1 MLCPLEPMNQ
11 HDDAIVA
18 FQQGRTAE
26 ALRLLEELLAEN
38 ETSVLWNDWAAV
50 QLGAGNLSRGEH
62 GFNRAIELDSRNADA
77 ITNLGLLL
85 LGRADSTRAIPLLK
99 QALPLLPIEQ
109 QKIVK
114 ALLADHP
121 DEQSSASGE
130 TPAGKYPLHVLV
142 VADSFPNP
150 VAGSHDRHLLQLLQ
164 GMRNAGDA
172 VTFMA
177 REAANR
183 KQCEPLLHQAGIRT
197 YADDVE
203 RLPCLG
209 WKGKE
214 DEAAWSF
221 AEVVSQG
228 RFNIAILIQSFSRS
242 ISVPEHYLD
251 DLRQSSPATRIAV
264 SVEELQ
270 VVPRRRSDDAPL
282 DFERAE
288 DLASRQWEIFERAD
302 VVLVASAEDAA
313 LLQASGRGLYVE
325 VAGRTQSGTEN
336 EVTGKTAGQV
346 TDQATSK
353 VTDTTASE
361 AGGEGKS
368 AGLSGMLQRI
378 FALAPG
384 TRANDTCS
392 VMQVETLFRERLAA
406 RRGEDR
412 ILGQLECYVRLA
424 ENLLVEGKPEKA
436 REQLRH
442 IFGRSPR
449 LMKVGFFSSQVL
461 IALKRC
467 YRHLGDFE
475 TAECYAAE
483 ARRRVM
489 VQAPGG
495 RPNRRSQTGGPVIS
509 VIVPTY
515 NRLPILTKC
524 LAALEA
530 QTLPAADFEVIVID
544 DGSSDATHEV
554 LRHYHSPFRFQYLR
568 QQNSGTGAAR
578 RNGVAHATGEYLL
591 LMNDDT
597 ICDPDVLSQHLGVQR
612 KFAPERWAVL
622 GNFEYPAAARQRAL
636 TRYFCVEPFM
646 FPQVSMEESCPY
658 GYSHFITCNL
668 SVRRDAVVEAGSFDP
683 TYRLSE
689 DTELGIRLFEQ
700 GYRIFYHPRAH
711 AIHDHLPY
719 PARSLIRRA
728 RVYGA
733 DYYYMFGR
741 HPRVMREWAMPV
753 KLTGLDEEN
762 AVRILGY
769 VEEQRQ
775 QVEQAVEAVE
785 RWDSVDFEPLLLEK
799 PETAAMVL
807 RLFQQAVPSIH
818 WFYLFETM
826 LHTMIRELGL
836 KHMASEL
843 PVMQAAHGAGG

>member
-1 MLCPLEPMNQ
+1 LLCPLGPMNQ
-11 HDDAIVA
+11 HDDAIAA
-18 FQQGRTAE
+18 FQQGRTVE

-38 ETSVLWNDWAAV
+38 ETSLLWNDWAAV
-50 QLGAGNLSRGEH
+50 QLGAGNLDRAER

-85 LGRADSTRAIPLLK
+85 LGRGDSARAVPLLK

-121 DEQSSASGE
+121 AEQSATSGE
-130 TPAGKYPLHVLV
+130 TTSDRRTLRVLV
-142 VADSFPNP
+142 IADSFPNS
-150 VAGSHDRHLLQLLQ
+150 VAAGHDRRLLELLL
-164 GMRNAGDA
+164 GIRTEGDA
-172 VTFMA
+172 VTFIA
-177 REAANR
+177 RAGANR
-183 KQCEPLLHQAGIRT
+183 KQCDPLVRQAGIRT
-197 YADDVE
+197 YADDLE

-209 WKGKE
+209 WKGKAE
-214 DEAAWSF
+214 EAPWSF

-228 RFNIAILIQSFSRS
+228 QFDIAILIQSFNRS
-242 ISVPEHYLD
+242 ISVPEQYLD
-251 DLRQSSPATRIAV
+251 DLRQISPAIRIAIL
-264 SVEELQ
+264 VEKLLVAPHSRLNQ
-270 VVPRRRSDDAPL
+270 APL

-288 DLASRQWEIFERAD
+288 DLANRQWEMFERAD
-302 VVLVASAEDAA
+302 AVLVTSAEDAA
-313 LLQASGRGLYVE
+313 LLQESGRGLYVE
-325 VAGRTQSGTEN
+325 VAGRAKSGTEN
-336 EVTGKTAGQV
+336 EVTGKAANQV
-346 TDQATSK
+346 TGTATSK
-353 VTDTTASE
+353 VTDNIASK
-361 AGGEGKS
+361 AAGEGKVS
-368 AGLSGMLQRI
+368 GLFSMLQRI
-378 FALAPG
+378 FALAPRV
-384 TRANDTCS
+384 RANDTCS
-392 VMQVETLFRERLAA
+392 VMQVETLFRERLST
-406 RRGEDR
+406 RSGEDR

-424 ENLLVEGKPEKA
+424 ENLLSEGKAEKA

-449 LMKVGFFSSQVL
+449 LMKVGYFSSQVL

-467 YRHLGDFE
+467 YRQLGDFD
-475 TAECYAAE
+475 TAECYASE
-483 ARRRVM
+483 ARRRVV
-489 VQAPGG
+489 VQDPASG
-495 RPNRRSQTGGPVIS
+495 RSRRSQTSGPVFS

-515 NRLPILTKC
+515 NRLPILKKC
-524 LAALEA
+524 LAALEG
-530 QTLPAADFEVIVID
+530 QTLPAGDFEVIVID

-554 LRHYHSPFRFQYLR
+554 LSRYRPPFRFQYLR

-578 RNGVAHATGEYLL
+578 RNGVAHATGEFLL

-597 ICDPDVLSQHLGVQR
+597 ICDADVLEQHLDIQR
-612 KFAPERWAVL
+612 TYAPERWAVL
-622 GNFEYPAAARQRAL
+622 GSFEYPVAARQRAL
-636 TRYFCVEPFM
+636 TQYFCVEPFM

-668 SVRRDAVVEAGSFDP
+668 SVPRDAVVEAGSFDS
-683 TYRLSE
+683 TYKLSE

-700 GYRIFYHPRAH
+700 GYRIFYHPKAH

-719 PARSLIRRA
+719 PARNLIRRA

-741 HPRVMREWAMPV
+741 HPRVMREWTMPV
-753 KLTGLDEEN
+753 KLTGLDEKN

-843 PVMQAAHGAGG
+843 PIMQAAHGAGG